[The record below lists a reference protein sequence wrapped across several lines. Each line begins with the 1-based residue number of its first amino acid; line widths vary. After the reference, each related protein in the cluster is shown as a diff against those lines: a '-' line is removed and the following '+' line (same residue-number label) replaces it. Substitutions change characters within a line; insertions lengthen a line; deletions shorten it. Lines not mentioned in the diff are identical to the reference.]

1 MLDPVLYFG
10 AFRLPV
16 YSLALILAAFA
27 AVMSSLYRSPYR
39 LAQVIDV
46 VLAAV
51 VLGLIGARLEY
62 VALTWEYF
70 AAHTDE
76 ILRLELGGLGWHG
89 AVLGAYAGIALMARW
104 RELDQRALLSRWAWA
119 LPLIALAGWIGCAA
133 AGCGYG
139 REVDTLANY
148 PDWLVWETR
157 DVYGILA
164 PRYATARFGMVL
176 AVISTLVGIRTR
188 GERRF
193 WIMLALLSAGMFGI
207 GFLRADASPLVIGLR
222 ADQVLDAGF
231 LVVAVQRLFTTEK
244 RLNAKTRRREG
255 AKSEID

>member
-16 YSLALILAAFA
+16 YSLALMLAALAVFA
-27 AVMSSLYRSPYR
+27 GGLYRSPYR
-39 LAQVIDV
+39 FTQVIDV
-46 VLAAV
+46 ALAAV
-51 VLGLIGARLEY
+51 AVGLVGARLEY

-70 AAHTDE
+70 AAHPDE

-89 AVLGAYAGIALMARW
+89 AVLGAYAGMTGAARW
-104 RELDQRALLSRWAWA
+104 RGLDRCELLSRFAWV
-119 LPLIALAGWIGCAA
+119 LPLFAFAGWIGCAA

-148 PDWLVWETR
+148 PEWLVWETR

-164 PRYATARFGMVL
+164 PRYATARFGMAL
-176 AVISTLVGIRTR
+176 AVIVVLAGTMAR

-193 WIMLALLSAGMFGI
+193 WVLLALLSAGMFGI
-207 GFLRADASPLVIGLR
+207 GFLRADAAPLIAGLR
-222 ADQVLDAGF
+222 ADQVLDAVF
-231 LVVAVQRLFTTEK
+231 LVCGVYRTLTAE
-244 RLNAKTRRREG
+244 NAKSAEVK
-255 AKSEID
+255 A